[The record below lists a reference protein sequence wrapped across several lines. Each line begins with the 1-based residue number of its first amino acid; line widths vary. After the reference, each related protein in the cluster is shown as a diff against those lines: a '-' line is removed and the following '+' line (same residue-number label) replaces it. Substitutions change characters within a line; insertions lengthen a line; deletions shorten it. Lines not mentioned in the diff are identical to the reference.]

1 MSKELALDG
10 LGAPA
15 STPNAEVAPFFLG
28 ERAGRASSVT
38 RSRRA
43 RWSVI
48 QEIPQSGRHR
58 FWLRTG
64 VAGPH
69 EGCRLAALERGGR
82 LMSCHYGKG
91 FFLQR

>member
-10 LGAPA
+10 LGVPA

-48 QEIPQSGRHR
+48 QEIRSV
-58 FWLRTG
+58 WTTS
-64 VAGPH
+64 V
-69 EGCRLAALERGGR
+69 LAARSLSTRMRQWVHEISVGAPPRSLGSWVG
-82 LMSCHYGKG
+82 
-91 FFLQR
+91 